1 MTSNINLLNWVG
13 EITRLCTPDSVHWC
27 DGGREEYQ
35 LLLEY
40 MAASGAAVRLN
51 QQLRPGCYLFRSH
64 PSDVARV
71 EDRTFIASPT
81 RKEAGPTNNWIDPDQ
96 LRAAMLALY
105 RGCMRGRTMYVIPF
119 VMGPIGSEFSR
130 FGVELT
136 DSPYVAVNMRLMTRM
151 GKDALLALGNGEFVR
166 CLHSVGAPLDQGQ
179 ADVPWPCAAMEQ
191 KYIAHFPQDNAIW
204 SYGSGYGGNALL
216 GKKCLAL
223 RIASVQAKKEGW
235 LAEHMLI
242 LGLTDPEGRKAYVTA
257 AFPSACGKT
266 NLAMLVPKLPGWKV
280 ETLGDDIAWLRK
292 GQDGRLR
299 AVNPEAGFFGVAPGT
314 SCQSNPNAMRSIER
328 DTLFTNVALTDEG
341 DVWWEGIGTP
351 PPSHLTDWQGKDWA
365 PDSGTPAAHP
375 NARFT
380 VSAARCPAIAPEWE
394 DPEGVPVSAIL
405 IGGRRP
411 NVVSLVTESLNW
423 RHGVF
428 MGSVM
433 GSEITAAAISDAIG
447 QVRRD
452 PFAMLPF
459 TGYNLKDY
467 LRHWLDI
474 GKSSNPDLL
483 PRIFSVNWFLK
494 DAAGRYLWPGFGD
507 NVRVLKWIFQR
518 VLGEGKARE
527 TPVGLMPAPGA
538 LDLEGLEGVSEE
550 QLRQLENVSIP
561 GWMAETRSIRAFY
574 DKLGEGLPGEL
585 WSELDALE
593 KRLDGAGKKP
603 SKP

>member
-1 MTSNINLLNWVG
+1 MTSNINLLNWID

-27 DGGREEYQ
+27 DGSEEEYQ
-35 LLLEY
+35 LLLDG
-40 MAASGAAVRLN
+40 MVASGAAIRLN
-51 QQLRPGCYLFRSH
+51 QRLRPGCHLFRSH

-81 RKEAGPTNNWIDPDQ
+81 REEAGPSNNWRDPEE
-96 LRAAMLALY
+96 LRATMLDLY
-105 RGCMRGRTMYVIPF
+105 RGCMRGRRMYVIPF
-119 VMGPIGSEFSR
+119 VMGPIGSEFSI

-151 GKDALLALGNGEFVR
+151 GTKALDALGNGGFVR
-166 CLHSVGAPLDQGQ
+166 CLHSVGAPLEKGR
-179 ADVPWPCAAMEQ
+179 ADVPWPCAGMEQ
-191 KYIAHFPQDNAIW
+191 KFIAHFPQDNAIW

-223 RIASVQAKKEGW
+223 RIASVQARKEGW

-242 LGLTDPEGRKAYVTA
+242 LGLTDPKGRKAYFTA

-280 ETLGDDIAWLRK
+280 ETLGDDIAWLRE
-292 GQDGRLR
+292 GRDGRLF

-314 SCQSNPNAMRSIER
+314 SYGSNPNAMRSIER
-328 DTLFTNVALTDEG
+328 DTIFTNVALTDEG

-351 PPSHLTDWQGKDWA
+351 PPGHLIDWQGMDWT
-365 PDSGTPAAHP
+365 PESGRNAAHP

-380 VSAARCPAIAPEWE
+380 VSADRCPAIAPEWDE
-394 DPEGVPVSAIL
+394 PEGVPVSAIL

-411 NVVSLVTESLNW
+411 GVVPLVTESLNW

-459 TGYNLKDY
+459 IGYNLKDY
-467 LRHWLDI
+467 LRHWLDM
-474 GKSSNPDLL
+474 GKRFRPGRL
-483 PRIFSVNWFLK
+483 PRIFSVNWFIK
-494 DAAGRYLWPGFGD
+494 DAGGRFLWPGFGE

-518 VLGEGKARE
+518 VLGEAEALE
-527 TPVGLMPAPGA
+527 TPAGLMPMDGA
-538 LDLEGLEGVSEE
+538 LDLDGLEGVGGE
-550 QLRQLENVSIP
+550 QIRRLLSVNIP
-561 GWMAETRSIRAFY
+561 DWKAEVRSIRAFY
-574 DKLGEGLPGEL
+574 DRLGEGLPDEL
-585 WSELDALE
+585 RDELGALE
-593 KRLDGAGKKP
+593 QRLNDAGDQP
-603 SKP
+603 SA